1 MTRSNADIGNTGRGN
16 VGVFVEAYETA
27 NNGTYSTIHVRGGY
41 YYDASAGSVSASTA
55 YISLSG
61 RGACSVPY
69 TIPAGYDSVLDEYD
83 TTIAHGSDGSAGSG
97 SFSCYGYTTF
107 PSGDATAVVS
117 IGTSANPRYG
127 VNYDGAGGSTPGGQ
141 TKIYGINLALNG
153 STSRAG
159 YTFQYWSG
167 SDGKKYSPGSVFT
180 GNYALT
186 LTAVWSIN
194 TWPVSFNANGG
205 TNAPGNQTKTYGQT
219 LTITSAVPTRALYD
233 FVSWAGSDGTT
244 YNPGS
249 QFTGNYALTL
259 TANWKLAYIAPTIK
273 RLQAYHSLQDGTESD
288 EGGYI
293 HVIVE
298 WSIDRTIYSD
308 NEGSGVLVKCD
319 GTEIGTISISGTEG
333 TAELIF
339 GGSYDYDK
347 SQTVSVYV
355 YDTKQPIF
363 GTSNS
368 LLAQG
373 TAYFM
378 DFDTNGNVCFGGAA
392 ESDYKLCLKSGGTI
406 IWHN

>member
-1 MTRSNADIGNTGRGN
+1 M
-16 VGVFVEAYETA
+16 
-27 NNGTYSTIHVRGGY
+27 
-41 YYDASAGSVSASTA
+41 
-55 YISLSG
+55 
-61 RGACSVPY
+61 
-69 TIPAGYDSVLDEYD
+69 
-83 TTIAHGSDGSAGSG
+83 
-97 SFSCYGYTTF
+97 
-107 PSGDATAVVS
+107 
-117 IGTSANPRYG
+117 
-127 VNYDGAGGSTPGGQ
+127 
-141 TKIYGINLALNG
+141 
-153 STSRAG
+153 
-159 YTFQYWSG
+159 
-167 SDGKKYSPGSVFT
+167 
-180 GNYALT
+180 
-186 LTAVWSIN
+186 
-194 TWPVSFNANGG
+194 
-205 TNAPGNQTKTYGQT
+205 
-219 LTITSAVPTRALYD
+219 
-233 FVSWAGSDGTT
+233 
-244 YNPGS
+244 
-249 QFTGNYALTL
+249 TL

-319 GTEIGTISISGTEG
+319 GTEIGTISISGTSG

-355 YDTKQPIF
+355 YDTKQPGF